1 MAELTRERREE
12 MRRRFAFLLE
22 APLIF
27 ETVTIPTA
35 DLLAL
40 LDAADERDRLR
51 EALTPSAETK
61 DAYIEATLPLMD
73 ARRRYEETC
82 RAG

>member
-51 EALTPSAETK
+51 EEADRVRALAEQLNVALRNGSA
-61 DAYIEATLPLMD
+61 DLS
-73 ARRRYEETC
+73 
-82 RAG
+82 AGWACERW